1 MERRKRPRAP
11 LINRKR
17 AKAMRHDPVAL
28 EKFFWSHLRNR
39 QLGGFKFRRQL
50 PIGPYIADFVCAER
64 MLIVELDGPFHA
76 QRQSYDATRDAFL
89 EEMGYRVWRFSNSD
103 AADDWVSVLQSIKHE
118 LTASSPQ
125 PSPPIGGEGV
135 LCNFREDAP

>member
-11 LINRKR
+11 TINRSR
-17 AKAMRHDPVAL
+17 AKEMRHDPVAM

-76 QRQSYDATRDAFL
+76 ARKDYDAKCDTFL
-89 EEMGYRVWRFSNSD
+89 EELGYGVWRFANSD
-103 AADDWVSVLQSIKHE
+103 AADYWVTVLQSIQHE
-118 LTASSPQ
+118 LASSSPQ
-125 PSPPIGGEGV
+125 PRI
-135 LCNFREDAP
+135 RWRYAPS